1 MKTLS
6 PRVWG
11 TAALACSG
19 GAQILA
25 GMAGILVWQLAFLL
39 LTVLSLSFSAW
50 IAAPALQKIR

>member
-19 GAQILA
+19 GAQVLA
-25 GMAGILVWQLAFLL
+25 GMAGNLLWQLAFLL
-39 LTVLSLSFSAW
+39 LTVLSLSVSGWMAS
-50 IAAPALQKIR
+50 PTLQKIP